1 VVRPHSRPSGV
12 ELRVANLHRTTNS
25 VLQATVILKN
35 KTSRMLNVVDDS
47 RGNPAFVMETTGTR
61 VWLTD
66 MVNSLKMNIAPGAS
80 LTNAVLL
87 TNAPSRFRLKVT
99 LRDLGAEKQVWSVYP
114 ILPKRLAS
122 KVVEWRRKGWL
133 PEEPASDWIQE

>member
-1 VVRPHSRPSGV
+1 MRFALCRKMRFVAMAAAVIGLLRLAALLVVRHHSRPSGV
-12 ELRVANLHRTTNS
+12 ELRVANLHLTTNS

-99 LRDLGAEKQVWSVYP
+99 FRDLGAEKQDWSVYP
-114 ILPKRLAS
+114 
-122 KVVEWRRKGWL
+122 
-133 PEEPASDWIQE
+133 